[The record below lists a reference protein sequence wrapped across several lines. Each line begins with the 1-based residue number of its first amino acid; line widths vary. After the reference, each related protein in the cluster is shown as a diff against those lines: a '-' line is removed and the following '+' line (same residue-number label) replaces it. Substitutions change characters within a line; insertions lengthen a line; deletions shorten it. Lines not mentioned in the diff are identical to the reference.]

1 MRLRFFLLT
10 GLAVIFFCTVTL
22 FSSCSFLSEEDCKEV
37 LTLELPQ
44 WPPED
49 PFQSEYPA
57 LSRWLFTLESPTS
70 GSQKQYL
77 LPEEKKLSITL
88 EKNLPAAILLQP
100 LVITEGG
107 ESTFFKPAGMI
118 YPSRKVYITWE
129 GAYLASIMQRL
140 IKSKKETGISE
151 KHMQDFLSSFN
162 WAKAEKSID
171 SKIQKALTA
180 LAAKE
185 EDENY
190 NDNFSQ
196 KTDSSSKS
204 FYNPWLISSQTLL
217 EKLAYGEF
225 SSSLLNNKNCRRLSE
240 EQLQEALS
248 SPLFDKIKE
257 KPLLSSFVLEN
268 LYISKEKEFLI
279 SREFISLFY
288 SSEDCAIII
297 EDGGAKNLSL
307 VCSNLPIYL
316 EEKYEKK
323 QNTDNINSCPFSNDS
338 LHKQEGSGYQ

>member
-10 GLAVIFFCTVTL
+10 GLAVIFFCTETL

-107 ESTFFKPAGMI
+107 ESSFFKPAGMI

-180 LAAKE
+180 L
-185 EDENY
+185 
-190 NDNFSQ
+190 
-196 KTDSSSKS
+196 TDSSSKS

-217 EKLAYGEF
+217 EKLVYGEF

-240 EQLQEALS
+240 EQLQEALG

-268 LYISKEKEFLI
+268 LYIAKEKEFLI

-338 LHKQEGSGYQ
+338 LYKQEGSVYQ